1 MYRIVDIQFQYWYCH
16 FKHCDFDCL
25 VFETFE
31 SFHKH
36 ISVSDN
42 FLWYFFSL
50 LLPRQKNEFFLPYLR
65 SFEVSHKL
73 LRAIEERQA
82 KYLNKTLKV
91 FLSLSIH
98 IFTSQRYQITNSS
111 CLIIIFRWWDFF
123 FSLNAFSSFFSFQPH
138 LTFCVYCTN
147 PYTYC
152 CYFIFLFFLCFFIF
166 IISLRA
172 HTIDSF
178 FHAFYI
184 LLMLLKYWL
193 KFWKINENSFWRF
206 SFSLTYGLYFL
217 LLFCSEVI
225 NGCETRDR
233 K

>member
-123 FSLNAFSSFFSFQPH
+123 FSLNAFSSFFFFSTSSHFLRLLYKSIH
-138 LTFCVYCTN
+138 LLLLLY
-147 PYTYC
+147 
-152 CYFIFLFFLCFFIF
+152 
-166 IISLRA
+166 ISL
-172 HTIDSF
+172 
-178 FHAFYI
+178 
-184 LLMLLKYWL
+184 LLMLFYFYYFFACTYHRFILSCFLYTFNVTQILIEILKN
-193 KFWKINENSFWRF
+193 KWK
-206 SFSLTYGLYFL
+206 
-217 LLFCSEVI
+217 
-225 NGCETRDR
+225 
-233 K
+233 